1 MKGWIFTLAIF
12 TVFSLS
18 AQAQTPP
25 KKLLLSDCISLALKQ
40 NPKIRN
46 AQRQISVAGSGV
58 TSARS
63 TILPSLSG
71 SASTLRINQGPRT
84 FLQDV
89 PVGRDSLGR
98 IIYQQKEI
106 VQNGYQ
112 RNSYN
117 LGFSLNQI
125 LYDGGKWWNRIRQA
139 KATYRSQEWNYRAT
153 RQDIILQVTQRYF
166 ELLKALQL
174 QEVYNKSLESNRE
187 QYHKTQA
194 MYEVGSVAQVD
205 VYRAK
210 VNLGQA
216 QIKAI
221 NQKNQVLIAKSN
233 LNVVLGRRPNLPLD
247 IAQVE
252 VPLEDFTGTLE
263 DAKHIAVGHNPVL
276 HSLEQQISA
285 NHFAI
290 KVARG
295 DYLPTISAQARY
307 SRFNTLL
314 DRVYS
319 GWDKNYGWNMSLSVS
334 WNFFNGFQRE
344 ANLERQNLNYLISEE
359 NFRDQQRQLFQQ
371 VEQAYLNLQA
381 YKQIF
386 KINDENVKAAREDL
400 RLAKERYRVGS
411 GTLLE
416 VIDAQVALT
425 QSEATLVSTK
435 YDDMIALVQLYN
447 AMGILE
453 KQITKML
460 HSN

>member
-1 MKGWIFTLAIF
+1 MKRWIIGMLA
-12 TVFSLS
+12 SLFF
-18 AQAQTPP
+18 AFGVQAQTAAP
-25 KKLLLSDCISLALKQ
+25 KMNLPECIQIALKQ

-46 AQRQISVAGSGV
+46 AQRQISLAGSGV
-58 TSARS
+58 VSARS

-71 SASTLRINQGPRT
+71 SASGSRINQGPRT

-89 PVGRDSLGR
+89 PIARDSLGR

-106 VQNGYQ
+106 VQNGYK

-117 LGFSLNQI
+117 LGFSVNQI
-125 LYDGGKWWNRIRQA
+125 LFDGGKWWNQIRQA
-139 KATYRSQEWNYRAT
+139 KASYRSQEWNYRAT

-166 ELLKALQL
+166 ELLKALKL
-174 QEVYNKSLESNRE
+174 QDVYEKSLESNKE
-187 QYHKTQA
+187 QFHKTQA

-205 VYRAK
+205 VFRAK

-216 QIKAI
+216 QIKVI

-233 LNVVLGRRPNLPLD
+233 LNVVLGRRPNAALD
-247 IAQVE
+247 IAQVD

-263 DAKHIAVGHNPVL
+263 DAKHMAMNNNPAL
-276 HSLEQQISA
+276 HSLQEQIHS
-285 NHFAI
+285 NNFAI

-295 DYLPTISAQARY
+295 DYLPTVSARAGY

-319 GWDKNYGWNMSLSVS
+319 GWDKNYGWNMSLNVS
-334 WNFFNGFQRE
+334 WTIFNGFQRE
-344 ANLERQNLNYLISEE
+344 ANLERQSLNYMISKE
-359 NFRDQQRQLFQQ
+359 NLHDQQRQLLQQ

-386 KINDENVKAAREDL
+386 QINNENVKAAREDL

-435 YDDMIALVQLYN
+435 YDNLIALVQLYN
-447 AMGILE
+447 TMGLLE
-453 KQITKML
+453 KKITRL
-460 HSN
+460 LQ